1 MGTARMSAI
10 IWAVHDGKIGM
21 ANQTLGLAEAVAP
34 ALNGTV
40 VEKSLVLRAPW
51 RWLPPHAWLAP
62 LAAIDPHGDRLAPPW
77 PDILISCGRLAAAP
91 ARAAKRASGGRIFWV
106 QVQNPG
112 FASSEADLIVMP
124 RHDGD
129 GGDNA
134 FVTLGAVHRVTP
146 ARLADGARRFGPSLA
161 HLRRPLVAVLL
172 GGDNRVYRLTA
183 ARLAALT
190 KQLAALAQQGYG
202 LAITTSRRSG
212 PSVAARL
219 RQALPDA
226 FIWGGDGD
234 NPYFGLLALADAF
247 VVTADSVNMVSE
259 AAATGKP
266 VHVVELE
273 GGSPKFARFH
283 AALRAAKATRPF
295 TGTIERW
302 NYLPLDDT
310 ARAATE
316 VARRFTAKR
325 SA

>member
-1 MGTARMSAI
+1 MSAT

-34 ALNGTV
+34 ALGGTV

-77 PDILISCGRLAAAP
+77 PDVLISCGRLVAAP
-91 ARAAKRASGGRIFWV
+91 ARAAKRASSGRIFWV
-106 QVQNPG
+106 QVQDPG
-112 FASSEADLIVMP
+112 YASGDADLIVMP

-129 GGDNA
+129 GGANA

-161 HLRRPLVAVLL
+161 HLQRPLVAVLL

-183 ARLAALT
+183 ARLSTLIG
-190 KQLAALAQQGYG
+190 QLATLAKQGYG
-202 LAITTSRRSG
+202 IAITTSRRSG
-212 PSVAARL
+212 PGLATQL

-226 FIWGGDGD
+226 FIWSGDGD
-234 NPYFGLLALADAF
+234 NPFFGLLALADAV

-266 VHVVELE
+266 VHIVELD
-273 GGSPKFARFH
+273 GGSAKFARFH
-283 AALRAAKATRPF
+283 AAMRAANATRPF

-302 NYLPLDDT
+302 SYPPLDDT
-310 ARAATE
+310 ARAAAE
-316 VARRFTAKR
+316 VARRFTAR
-325 SA
+325 RPA

>member
-1 MGTARMSAI
+1 MSTT

-34 ALNGTV
+34 ALGGTV

-77 PDILISCGRLAAAP
+77 PDVLISCGRLVAAP
-91 ARAAKRASGGRIFWV
+91 ARAAKRASSGRIFWV
-106 QVQNPG
+106 QVQDPG
-112 FASSEADLIVMP
+112 YASGDADLIVMP

-129 GGDNA
+129 GGANA

-161 HLRRPLVAVLL
+161 HLQRPLVAVLL

-183 ARLAALT
+183 ARLSTLIG
-190 KQLAALAQQGYG
+190 QLATLAKQGYG
-202 LAITTSRRSG
+202 IAITTSRRSG
-212 PSVAARL
+212 PGLATQL

-234 NPYFGLLALADAF
+234 NPFFGLLALADAV

-266 VHVVELE
+266 VHIVELD
-273 GGSPKFARFH
+273 GGSAKFARFH
-283 AALRAAKATRPF
+283 AAMRAANATRPF

-302 NYLPLDDT
+302 SYPPLDDT
-310 ARAATE
+310 ARAAAE
-316 VARRFTAKR
+316 VARRFTAR
-325 SA
+325 RPA

>member
-1 MGTARMSAI
+1 MSAT

-34 ALNGTV
+34 ALGGTV

-77 PDILISCGRLAAAP
+77 PDVLISCGRLVAAP
-91 ARAAKRASGGRIFWV
+91 ARAAKRASSGRIFWV
-106 QVQNPG
+106 QVQDPG
-112 FASSEADLIVMP
+112 YASGDADLIVMP
-124 RHDGD
+124 RHDGN

-146 ARLADGARRFGPSLA
+146 ARLADGGRRFGPSLA
-161 HLRRPLVAVLL
+161 RLKRPLVAVLL
-172 GGDNRVYRLTA
+172 GGNNRVYRLTA
-183 ARLAALT
+183 ARLSTLIG
-190 KQLAALAQQGYG
+190 QLAALARQGYG
-202 LAITTSRRSG
+202 IAITTSRRSG
-212 PSVAARL
+212 PGLATQL

-226 FIWGGDGD
+226 FIWSGDGD
-234 NPYFGLLALADAF
+234 NPFFGLLALADAV

-266 VHVVELE
+266 VHIVELD
-273 GGSPKFARFH
+273 GGSAKFARFH
-283 AALRAAKATRPF
+283 AAMRAANATRPF

-302 NYLPLDDT
+302 SYPPLDDT
-310 ARAATE
+310 ARAAAE
-316 VARRFTAKR
+316 VARRFTAR
-325 SA
+325 RPA

>member
-1 MGTARMSAI
+1 MSTT

-34 ALNGTV
+34 ALGGTV

-77 PDILISCGRLAAAP
+77 PDVLISCGRLVAAP
-91 ARAAKRASGGRIFWV
+91 ARAAKRVSSGRIFWV
-106 QVQNPG
+106 QVQDPS
-112 FASSEADLIVMP
+112 FASGDADLIVMP

-129 GGDNA
+129 GGANA

-161 HLRRPLVAVLL
+161 RLKRPLVAVLL
-172 GGDNRVYRLTA
+172 GGNNRVYRLTA
-183 ARLAALT
+183 ARLSSLIGQLTALT
-190 KQLAALAQQGYG
+190 QQGYG
-202 LAITTSRRSG
+202 IAITTSRRSG
-212 PSVAARL
+212 PGLATQL

-234 NPYFGLLALADAF
+234 NPFFGLLALADAV

-266 VHVVELE
+266 VHIVELD
-273 GGSPKFARFH
+273 GGSAKFARFH
-283 AALRAAKATRPF
+283 AAMRAANATRPF
-295 TGTIERW
+295 TGMIECW
-302 NYLPLDDT
+302 SYPPLDDT
-310 ARAATE
+310 ARAAAE
-316 VARRFTAKR
+316 VARRFTAR
-325 SA
+325 RPA

>member
-1 MGTARMSAI
+1 MSAT

-34 ALNGTV
+34 ALGGTV

-77 PDILISCGRLAAAP
+77 PDVLISCGRLVAAP
-91 ARAAKRASGGRIFWV
+91 ARAAKRASSGRIFWV
-106 QVQNPG
+106 QVQDPG
-112 FASSEADLIVMP
+112 YASGDADLIVMP
-124 RHDGD
+124 RHDGN

-134 FVTLGAVHRVTP
+134 FVTLGAVHRVTS

-161 HLRRPLVAVLL
+161 HLQRPLVAVLL

-183 ARLAALT
+183 ARLSTLIG
-190 KQLAALAQQGYG
+190 QLATLAKQGYG
-202 LAITTSRRSG
+202 IAITTSRRSG
-212 PSVAARL
+212 PSIATQL

-226 FIWGGDGD
+226 FIWSGDGD
-234 NPYFGLLALADAF
+234 NPFFGLLALADAV

-266 VHVVELE
+266 VHIVELD
-273 GGSPKFARFH
+273 GGSAKFARFH
-283 AALRAAKATRPF
+283 AAMRAANATRPF
-295 TGTIERW
+295 TGMIECW
-302 NYLPLDDT
+302 SYPPLDDT
-310 ARAATE
+310 ARAAAE
-316 VARRFTAKR
+316 VARRFTAR
-325 SA
+325 RPA

>member
-1 MGTARMSAI
+1 MSAT

-34 ALNGTV
+34 ALGGTV

-77 PDILISCGRLAAAP
+77 PDVLISCGRLVAAP
-91 ARAAKRASGGRIFWV
+91 ARAAKRASSGRIFWV
-106 QVQNPG
+106 QVQDPG
-112 FASSEADLIVMP
+112 YASGDADLIVMP
-124 RHDGD
+124 RHDGN

-134 FVTLGAVHRVTP
+134 FVTLGAVHRVTS

-161 HLRRPLVAVLL
+161 HLQRPLVAVLL

-183 ARLAALT
+183 ARLSTLIGQLATLT
-190 KQLAALAQQGYG
+190 KQGYG
-202 LAITTSRRSG
+202 IAITTSRRSG
-212 PSVAARL
+212 PGLATQL

-226 FIWGGDGD
+226 FIWSGDGD
-234 NPYFGLLALADAF
+234 NPFFGLLALADAV

-266 VHVVELE
+266 VHIVELD
-273 GGSPKFARFH
+273 GGSAKFARFH
-283 AALRAAKATRPF
+283 AAMRAANATRPF

-302 NYLPLDDT
+302 SYPPLDDT
-310 ARAATE
+310 ARAAAE
-316 VARRFTAKR
+316 VARRFTAR
-325 SA
+325 RPA